1 VSPAPRRLVL
11 SAADFASL
19 VRRAGV
25 RLPPPFSVDSPP
37 AEGDGGPVHP
47 SLAANLA
54 VLARPDLLVRVDADL
69 PAGVSRAVFA
79 VAGPVGASLFA
90 RARAD
95 GDSASSRARAD
106 GRSASSRARIDGR
119 SASSRARADGRSA
132 SSRARADGR
141 SASSRAEGAVELS
154 MFAGTWLGR
163 ELIRAV
169 PEPPSVGVGSS
180 LAPDGGSPQW
190 DGRRVGRTALAEYGA
205 ARRLVGP
212 REASAALGLTEG
224 EADLVADLTDRTQG
238 TLRALVHGRPHGTD
252 GGVLVG
258 RVVWVA
264 TDAGWFELAPSD
276 VDELELVRVTRER
289 IGTRLAP
296 MIAQVLAE
304 VDDDA
309 A

>member
-1 VSPAPRRLVL
+1 VSPSPQRLVL
-11 SAADFASL
+11 SAADFESL

-25 RLPPPFSVDSPP
+25 RVPPPFSVESPP
-37 AEGDGGPVHP
+37 ASGDGGWVHP

-69 PAGVSRAVFA
+69 PSGAGRAVFA

-90 RARAD
+90 LED
-95 GDSASSRARAD
+95 
-106 GRSASSRARIDGR
+106 
-119 SASSRARADGRSA
+119 
-132 SSRARADGR
+132 
-141 SASSRAEGAVELS
+141 GAVELS

-169 PEPPSVGVGSS
+169 PEPPAAGVGSS
-180 LAPDGGSPQW
+180 LAPDGGSPRW
-190 DGRRVGRTALAEYGA
+190 DGRRVGRTALTEYGA
-205 ARRLVGP
+205 TRRLVGP
-212 REASAALGLTEG
+212 REAAGALGLTDAD
-224 EADLVADLTDRTQG
+224 ADLVADLTDRTQG
-238 TLRALVHGRPHGTD
+238 TLRALVHGRPHGAD
-252 GGVLVG
+252 RGVLVG
-258 RVVWVA
+258 QVVWVA

-276 VDELELVRVTRER
+276 VDEVELVRVTRER

>member
-25 RLPPPFSVDSPP
+25 RLPPPFSAESSAQFSVQIPVESLGSPP
-37 AEGDGGPVHP
+37 ATGDGTGPVHP

-54 VLARPDLLVRVDADL
+54 VLARPDLLVRIDADL
-69 PAGVSRAVFA
+69 PGGASRAVFGVSGA
-79 VAGPVGASLFA
+79 IGASLFA
-90 RARAD
+90 LA
-95 GDSASSRARAD
+95 G
-106 GRSASSRARIDGR
+106 
-119 SASSRARADGRSA
+119 
-132 SSRARADGR
+132 ADGR

-180 LAPDGGSPQW
+180 LAPDGGEPEW
-190 DGRRVGRTALAEYGA
+190 AGRRVSRTALAEYGP

-212 REASAALGLTEG
+212 REAAAALGLTD
-224 EADLVADLTDRTQG
+224 ADAELVADLTDRTQG
-238 TLRALVHGRPHGTD
+238 TLRALVHGRPHGAD
-252 GGVLVG
+252 HGVLVG
-258 RVVWVA
+258 RVIWFA
-264 TDAGWFELAPSD
+264 TDAGWYELAPSD
-276 VDELELVRVTRER
+276 VDEVELVRVTRER